1 MKVDQH
7 RQELLRSSAAAGADH
22 EVVGREA
29 IEGAEH
35 AREMPRL
42 RNQRFD
48 RATQDLSHPAVT
60 RKGDSADTAWRKNTA
75 EALEAGGS

>member
-29 IEGAEH
+29 TEGAEH

-42 RNQRFD
+42 HDQRFD